1 VKPQRPYLLRAFY
14 DWIVDS
20 GGTPHLLVDAS
31 LPGVEVP
38 RDAVEDDRIV
48 LNVSP
53 TAVRGLLLGDDAIT
67 FQGRFGGVPWPVRL
81 PPGAVL
87 AIYARENGA
96 GMAFEGAEA
105 PEEPPP
111 EDGGD
116 DGGAPRG
123 GHLKVV
129 K

>member
-1 VKPQRPYLLRAFY
+1 MKPQRPYLLRAFY

>member
-1 VKPQRPYLLRAFY
+1 MKPQRPYLLRAFY

-20 GGTPHLLVDAS
+20 GCTPHLLVDAS

-38 RDAVEDDRIV
+38 RDAVENDRIV

-53 TAVRGLLLGDDAIT
+53 TAVRGFHLGDDAVT
-67 FQGRFGGVPWPVRL
+67 FECRFGGVPWPVRL
-81 PPGAVL
+81 PPGSVL

-96 GMAFEGAEA
+96 GMAFEGAET
-105 PEEPPP
+105 PEPPP
-111 EDGGD
+111 GDGGD
-116 DGGAPRG
+116 DDGGPPRG